1 VLHELVEGAREH
13 LRGDGL
19 TPRAAE
25 VATGRGRGRRATP
38 GRARTGGHD
47 ARSLAQP
54 GDGNYC
60 NDSCNEGRG
69 GAWWRRDGA

>member
-25 VATGRGRGRRATP
+25 VATGRGRRSSITWPAPVWTV
-38 GRARTGGHD
+38 AR
-47 ARSLAQP
+47 
-54 GDGNYC
+54 
-60 NDSCNEGRG
+60 
-69 GAWWRRDGA
+69 